1 MSQRMPIPSPAL
13 SRFVKLG
20 LALGLAFSISAHA
33 APKTYAV
40 SFASSTGDNGS
51 GSFVWDDATLSMT
64 GFSWSF
70 AAGSG
75 GFKDSALAKTI
86 YSPGSAR
93 SVGALLFN
101 LMTDPLAYWTTTN
114 GLLSSS
120 SGYFSENFFGSS
132 GALTGTY
139 PPDMLGINYKKGDA
153 AVSFEML
160 DLSPSRS
167 VLNAGTISAA
177 PVPEPGSAALMVSG
191 LALLAA
197 LRRRN
202 PRLAERQKA

>member
-1 MSQRMPIPSPAL
+1 MSQRTPIPSMPV
-13 SRFVKLG
+13 SRFVKFS
-20 LALGLAFSISAHA
+20 LALSLAFAISAHA
-33 APKTYAV
+33 APATYAV
-40 SFASSTGDNGS
+40 NFASSTGDNGS
-51 GSFVWDDATLSMT
+51 GSFVWDAATSTMT

-101 LMTDPLAYWTTTN
+101 LMTDPVAYWTTTN

-120 SGYFSENFFGSS
+120 TGYFSENFFGSL

-139 PPDMLGINYKKGDA
+139 PPDMLAIDYKKGDA

-167 VLNAGTISAA
+167 VLNAGTLSAA
-177 PVPEPGSAALMVSG
+177 PVPEPGSAALMVAG
-191 LALLAA
+191 LAMLTA

-202 PRLAERQKA
+202 PRTPTAA